1 MSKQGNRETAA
12 EQQVAAD
19 KRRLGRAL
27 RARTSL
33 MRRLPLNLVFDGRHP
48 HFR

>member
-1 MSKQGNRETAA
+1 VWEQAV

-33 MRRLPLNLVFDGRHP
+33 IRRLPLNLVLDGRNG
-48 HFR
+48 